1 MNPATTKTG
10 TAKTATR
17 ATTRAATRTR
27 PPAIGVPASG
37 VPATAS
43 ATASVAASVASVA
56 SVALTALTDPAAEAA
71 IHAACR
77 VLQLPT
83 IREQAIGMAQAAA
96 KQRLT
101 HKAFLAEVLTAE
113 CDERDARRRIRLVHE
128 AKFPR
133 TKRLADFDPT
143 RLPDLPTATLA
154 HLAGGGWI
162 DAGEPLVLLGDSG
175 TGKTHLLIGLGTAA
189 AEQGRRVRYVTTA
202 ALVNELV
209 EAADD
214 KQLSRVVGRYARLD
228 LLCLDEV
235 GYVRLDPRGAELLF
249 QIITAREEKA
259 SIACASNA
267 PFSEWGATFTDP
279 RLAAAVVD
287 RLTFNA
293 HIINTG
299 SNSYR
304 LRTTRT
310 NRKGAAPA
318 RT

>member
-1 MNPATTKTG
+1 M
-10 TAKTATR
+10 TATR
-17 ATTRAATRTR
+17 TTTTPA
-27 PPAIGVPASG
+27 PPVG
-37 VPATAS
+37 
-43 ATASVAASVASVA
+43 
-56 SVALTALTDPAAEAA
+56 ALGEEAA
-71 IHAACR
+71 QLAVQAAAKT
-77 VLQLPT
+77 LFLPT
-83 IREQAIGMAQAAA
+83 VREQAAPLAHAAA

-101 HKAFLAEVLTAE
+101 HTAFLAEVLTAE
-113 CDERDARRRIRLVHE
+113 CDERDARKRMRRVNE

-133 TKRLADFDPT
+133 TKRLSDFDPSNV
-143 RLPDLPTATLA
+143 PDLPTATLA
-154 HLAGGGWI
+154 HLAAGTWI

-175 TGKTHLLIGLGTAA
+175 TGKTHLLIALGTAA

-214 KQLSRVVGRYARLD
+214 KQLSRVVGKYARLD
-228 LLCLDEV
+228 LLCLDEI
-235 GYVRLDPRGAELLF
+235 GYIHLDPRGAELLF

-293 HIINTG
+293 HIIQTG
-299 SNSYR
+299 TTSYR
-304 LRTTRT
+304 LTTSRKQT
-310 NRKGAAPA
+310 NPA
-318 RT
+318 